1 MKHTPGIPRTTIGI
15 LGAALTTVSGVL
27 IVGLAA
33 AAIQGFVGSPYI
45 GIAAFLVLPAFF
57 VLGLLLIP
65 FGSWLARRR
74 ARLAAERGEEIPHL
88 PIVDVNDDLTRRR
101 VLVFAVLTALNFVI
115 LGVAGYKGL
124 HVMDSVAFCG
134 SCHSVMDP
142 EVTAYRRSPH
152 ARVSCVECHI
162 GEGASWFVKS
172 KLSGAWQ
179 LISVTFD
186 LYQRPIPV
194 PIQNLRPARET
205 CEECHW
211 PSKFTGD
218 RLRVT
223 TSYAD
228 DEANTEK
235 KTVALLHVGGGQSA
249 RGPIQGIHAHVAQGV
264 HIRYLSDPNRNV
276 ISTVEATWADGKT
289 VLFRTKDSP
298 ATLPSSEAWRT
309 MDCVDCHNRPTHRY
323 REPGPEIDEAIQAH
337 RIDVGLPW
345 IKREGLKAIQAIY
358 PDHAAARAG
367 IEKQV
372 TDFYRKL
379 DAAAFASREASVTA
393 AAKALGDIY
402 AWNVWPSMKITWGTY
417 PSFLGHDQAPGC
429 FRCHDGDHAD
439 ASGNAISQ
447 DCTLCH
453 SLLAVA
459 EKDPKILSQLSP

>member
-1 MKHTPGIPRTTIGI
+1 VKHTPGIPRTTIGI
-15 LGAALTTVSGVL
+15 LGAALTTVSGIL
-27 IVGLAA
+27 ILGLAA

-45 GIAAFLVLPAFF
+45 GIAAFLVLPGFF
-57 VLGLLLIP
+57 ILGLLLIP
-65 FGSWLARRR
+65 LGGWLARRR
-74 ARLAAERGEEIPHL
+74 ARIASERGEEIPHL
-88 PIVDVNDDLTRRR
+88 PVIDFNDDLTRRR
-101 VLVFAVLTALNFVI
+101 VLVFAVLTALNVLI

-124 HVMDSVAFCG
+124 QVMDSVAFCG

-179 LISVTFD
+179 LISVTFG

-211 PSKFTGD
+211 PSKFAGD

-223 TSYAD
+223 TSYAE
-228 DEANTEK
+228 DETNTEK

-249 RGPIQGIHAHVAQGV
+249 AGPIKGIHAHVAQGV

-298 ATLPSSEAWRT
+298 ATLPPAEAWRT

-323 REPGPEIDEAIQAH
+323 RQPGPEIDEAIQAH
-337 RIDVGLPW
+337 RIDVSLPW

-358 PDHAAARAG
+358 PDQPAARAG
-367 IEKQV
+367 IAKQV

-379 DAAAFASREASVTA
+379 DPAAFPAREASVAA

-429 FRCHDGDHAD
+429 FRCHDGDHVD
-439 ASGNAISQ
+439 ASGNPISQ
-447 DCTLCH
+447 DCGLCH
-453 SLLAVA
+453 SLLAVD

>member
-1 MKHTPGIPRTTIGI
+1 VKHTPGIPRTTIGI
-15 LGAALTTVSGVL
+15 LGAALTTVSGIL
-27 IVGLAA
+27 ILGLAA

-57 VLGLLLIP
+57 ILGLLLIP
-65 FGSWLARRR
+65 LGGWLARRR
-74 ARLAAERGEEIPHL
+74 ARIASERGEEIPHL
-88 PIVDVNDDLTRRR
+88 PVIDFNDDLTRRR
-101 VLVFAVLTALNFVI
+101 VLVFAVLTALNVLI

-124 HVMDSVAFCG
+124 QVMDSVAFCG

-223 TSYAD
+223 TSYAE
-228 DEANTEK
+228 DEPNTEK

-249 RGPIQGIHAHVAQGV
+249 TGPIKGIHAHVAQGV
-264 HIRYLSDPNRNV
+264 HIRYLSDASRNA
-276 ISTVEATWADGKT
+276 ISTVEATWADGRT

-298 ATLPSSEAWRT
+298 ANLPSAEAWRT
-309 MDCVDCHNRPTHRY
+309 MDCVDCHNRPTHHY
-323 REPGPEIDEAIQAH
+323 REPGPEIDQAIQAR
-337 RIDVGLPW
+337 RIDVALPW

-358 PDHAAARAG
+358 PDQAAARAG

-379 DAAAFASREASVTA
+379 DAAAFPGREASVTA
-393 AAKALGDIY
+393 AAKALGEIY
-402 AWNVWPSMKITWGTY
+402 SWNVWPSMKITWGTY

-429 FRCHDGDHAD
+429 FRCHDGEHVDPA
-439 ASGNAISQ
+439 GKAISQ
-447 DCTLCH
+447 DCGLCH
-453 SLLAVA
+453 SLLAVD
-459 EKDPKILSQLSP
+459 EKNPKILSQLSP

>member
-1 MKHTPGIPRTTIGI
+1 MKHTPGLPRTTIGI
-15 LGAALTTVSGVL
+15 LGAALTTVSGIL
-27 IVGLAA
+27 ILGLAA
-33 AAIQGFVGSPYI
+33 AAMQGFVGSPYI

-88 PIVDVNDDLTRRR
+88 PVIDLNDDLTRRR
-101 VLVFAVLTALNFVI
+101 VLVFAVLTTLNVLI
-115 LGVAGYKGL
+115 LGVAGYKAL
-124 HVMDSVAFCG
+124 QVMDSVAFCG

-142 EVTAYRRSPH
+142 EVTAYHRSPH

-194 PIQNLRPARET
+194 PIHNLRPARET

-228 DEANTEK
+228 DEKNTER
-235 KTVALLHVGGGQSA
+235 KTVALLHVGGGQTAS
-249 RGPIQGIHAHVAQGV
+249 GPIRGIHAHVAKDV
-264 HIRYLSDPNRNV
+264 HIRYLSDPNRNT

-289 VLFRTKDSP
+289 VLYRTKDSP
-298 ATLPSSEAWRT
+298 ATPPPPAYWRT
-309 MDCVDCHNRPTHRY
+309 MDCVDCHNRPTHRF
-323 REPGPEIDEAIQAH
+323 REPGPEIDQAILAN
-337 RIDVGLPW
+337 RIDASLPW
-345 IKREGLKAIQAIY
+345 IKKEGLAAIQATY
-358 PDHAAARAG
+358 PDHASARAG
-367 IEKQV
+367 IEKQLV
-372 TDFYRKL
+372 EFYRKL
-379 DAAAFASREASVTA
+379 DPAGFAAREASVKA
-393 AAKALGDIY
+393 AAAALGDIY
-402 AWNVWPSMKITWGTY
+402 AWNVWPSMRITWGTY

-429 FRCHDGDHAD
+429 FRCHDGEHAD
-439 ASGNAISQ
+439 ASGKAISQ
-447 DCTLCH
+447 DCGLCH
-453 SLLAVA
+453 SLLAV
-459 EKDPKILSQLSP
+459 EEHDPKILSQLSP

>member
-1 MKHTPGIPRTTIGI
+1 VKHTPGIPRTTIGI
-15 LGAALTTVSGVL
+15 LGAALTTVSGIL
-27 IVGLAA
+27 ILGLAA

-57 VLGLLLIP
+57 ILGLLLIP
-65 FGSWLARRR
+65 LGGWLARRR
-74 ARLAAERGEEIPHL
+74 ARIASERGEEIPHL
-88 PIVDVNDDLTRRR
+88 PVIDFNDDLTRRR
-101 VLVFAVLTALNFVI
+101 VLVFAVLTALNVLI

-124 HVMDSVAFCG
+124 QVMDSVDFCG

-223 TSYAD
+223 TSYAE
-228 DEANTEK
+228 DEPNTEK

-249 RGPIQGIHAHVAQGV
+249 TGPIKGIHAHVAQGV
-264 HIRYLSDPNRNV
+264 HIRYLSDANRNA

-298 ATLPSSEAWRT
+298 ASLPSAEAWRT

-323 REPGPEIDEAIQAH
+323 REPGPEIDQAIQAH
-337 RIDVGLPW
+337 RIDVALPW

-358 PDHAAARAG
+358 PDQAAARAG
-367 IEKQV
+367 IEKQI

-379 DAAAFASREASVTA
+379 DAAAFPAREASVTA

-402 AWNVWPSMKITWGTY
+402 SWNVWPSMKITWGTY

-429 FRCHDGDHAD
+429 FRCHDGDHVDPA
-439 ASGNAISQ
+439 GKAISQ
-447 DCTLCH
+447 DCGLCH
-453 SLLAVA
+453 SLLAVD
-459 EKDPKILSQLSP
+459 EKNPKILSQLSP

>member
-27 IVGLAA
+27 ILGLAA
-33 AAIQGFVGSPYI
+33 AAMQGFVGSPYI

-57 VLGLLLIP
+57 ILGLLLIP
-65 FGSWLARRR
+65 FGAWLERRR
-74 ARLAAERGEEIPHL
+74 VRRATERGEEIPHL
-88 PIVDVNDDLTRRR
+88 PVVDLNDDLTRRR
-101 VLVFAVLTALNFVI
+101 VLVFLVLTALNFVI

-124 HVMDSVAFCG
+124 QVMDSVAFCG

-194 PIQNLRPARET
+194 PIHNLRPARET

-228 DEANTEK
+228 DEPSTEK

-249 RGPIQGIHAHVAQGV
+249 TGPIKGIHAHVAQGV
-264 HIRYLSDPNRNV
+264 SIRYLSNPNRSE

-289 VLFRTKDSP
+289 ALFRTKDSP
-298 ATLPSSEAWRT
+298 ATPPPPAAWRT
-309 MDCVDCHNRPTHRY
+309 MDCIDCHNRPTHRF
-323 REPGPEIDEAIQAH
+323 RDAGQEVDQAILAH
-337 RIDVGLPW
+337 RIDVTLPW
-345 IKREGLKAIQAIY
+345 IKRESMKALRVAY
-358 PDHAAARAG
+358 PTHEAARDG
-367 IEKQV
+367 ITKQV
-372 TDFYRKL
+372 TDFYRQL
-379 DAAAFASREASVTA
+379 DPAGFAAREASVKA
-393 AAKALGDIY
+393 AAAALGDIY
-402 AWNVWPSMKITWGTY
+402 CWNVWPHMRITWGTY

-429 FRCHDGDHAD
+429 FRCHDGDHVD
-439 ASGNAISQ
+439 AAGKAISQ
-447 DCTLCH
+447 DCGLCH
-453 SLLAVA
+453 TLLAVD